1 MITNQNQWKNSDQVS
16 CPASTGKEKWMK
28 LWYSD
33 FYSDIFYLGFALA
46 PCRLW
51 QLVNFKKVHHVV
63 GLPTSDNFIQ
73 SCKRSCFCFGI
84 SLFQAFRSWGR
95 RKAMKRLEQATLESF
110 SFINKYSQ
118 PHPQGA
124 FSCRE
129 EVVRDGPLEKL
140 LGGGGGGEGKFSS
153 RRNFF
158 IKFLVWIFF
167 RP

>member
-1 MITNQNQWKNSDQVS
+1 MITNKSLWKNSDQVS

-28 LWYSD
+28 LWSSD

-118 PHPQGA
+118 PRSQGA
-124 FSCRE
+124 FSCSSSGKGRTIRK
-129 EVVRDGPLEKL
+129 VV
-140 LGGGGGGEGKFSS
+140 GGGGGREIFEPQE
-153 RRNFF
+153 FF